1 MDQITD
7 HPSLDAEP
15 TAPAPVAEPVQP
27 VIDKEML
34 KRLGVKLARDFTDYE
49 QDRRMAELQW
59 TKNYRQYLGVYDPE
73 IEGQLAKDRSR
84 AYPKL
89 TRVKCVSM
97 LSRLMNL
104 MFPSGE
110 KNWTI
115 EASPVPN
122 LDEADLAQVLAG
134 VQQQGQSVT
143 NEMIEQA
150 VVDFATQRARN
161 LEKEIEDQLTC
172 AGGSKLLDYVMMC
185 RKVMMSGIVYGM
197 GVLKGPMARPDVQ
210 RRWQQGPDGVYRPL
224 TVNTV
229 MPQFEFVPIWDYYP
243 DMSAKYLHQMD
254 GQFQRVV
261 MSKSQVRE
269 LADNPEFF
277 GDVIKAYLA
286 DNPKGNYKEKPFESE
301 LRTMGV
307 QTNVRQNDGR
317 KYELLVWD
325 GFLSAD
331 YLKAA
336 GAVIPDDK
344 MADSVKG
351 IVWLLDGQVVRA
363 TLNPWLMLEEEERI
377 NTFHVFIFEED
388 DASLVGNGLPRVM
401 RDSQMGVAA
410 AVRMLL
416 DNASVTCGP
425 MLELNKALLEP
436 GQDQKAIGAYQVWT
450 RDDDSVAT
458 ANVPA
463 LRNLEINGHLP
474 ELLKVQELFQTF
486 ADIETF
492 VNPATGGDMQKGP
505 SEPFRTAAG
514 ASMLRGDAALPFK
527 DVVRNFDTFTQSVI
541 GSLVAFNRHFNT
553 KDSIRGDFQ
562 VVPRG
567 STSLIAKEVRGM
579 GYDELARSLTP
590 QEMLYVDWRK
600 LLRERLSVRDMDLS
614 VMVNDAEAKR
624 REDAQAQ
631 RQQSQDAQT
640 AELMRAEVRK
650 LLADAV
656 KSLTQSD
663 KNSAAAQTQIWNAIL
678 QGLEKNVTV
687 DEVAA
692 SRAGGGVPS
701 GIAQQQ
707 ERPGGEGA
715 APTTH

>member
-1 MDQITD
+1 
-7 HPSLDAEP
+7 
-15 TAPAPVAEPVQP
+15 
-27 VIDKEML
+27 
-34 KRLGVKLARDFTDYE
+34 
-49 QDRRMAELQW
+49 
-59 TKNYRQYLGVYDPE
+59 
-73 IEGQLAKDRSR
+73 
-84 AYPKL
+84 
-89 TRVKCVSM
+89 
-97 LSRLMNL
+97 
-104 MFPSGE
+104 
-110 KNWTI
+110 
-115 EASPVPN
+115 
-122 LDEADLAQVLAG
+122 
-134 VQQQGQSVT
+134 
-143 NEMIEQA
+143 
-150 VVDFATQRARN
+150 
-161 LEKEIEDQLTC
+161 
-172 AGGSKLLDYVMMC
+172 
-185 RKVMMSGIVYGM
+185 
-197 GVLKGPMARPDVQ
+197 
-210 RRWQQGPDGVYRPL
+210 
-224 TVNTV
+224 
-229 MPQFEFVPIWDYYP
+229 
-243 DMSAKYLHQMD
+243 
-254 GQFQRVV
+254 
-261 MSKSQVRE
+261 
-269 LADNPEFF
+269 
-277 GDVIKAYLA
+277 
-286 DNPKGNYKEKPFESE
+286 
-301 LRTMGV
+301 
-307 QTNVRQNDGR
+307 
-317 KYELLVWD
+317 
-325 GFLSAD
+325 
-331 YLKAA
+331 
-336 GAVIPDDK
+336 
-344 MADSVKG
+344 
-351 IVWLLDGQVVRA
+351 
-363 TLNPWLMLEEEERI
+363 
-377 NTFHVFIFEED
+377 
-388 DASLVGNGLPRVM
+388 
-401 RDSQMGVAA
+401 
-410 AVRMLL
+410 
-416 DNASVTCGP
+416 
-425 MLELNKALLEP
+425 
-436 GQDQKAIGAYQVWT
+436 
-450 RDDDSVAT
+450 VAT

-640 AELMRAEVRK
+640 AELMRAEVLK